1 MNMKED
7 ILAKSANNQEVETEN
22 PVLSNHFLP
31 RSSLVKHDAMTSV
44 FAVLYD
50 Y

>member
-31 RSSLVKHDAMTSV
+31 RSIADTYDAMTSV
-44 FAVLYD
+44 FD
-50 Y
+50 NDGE

>member
-1 MNMKED
+1 MNMKEG
-7 ILAKSANNQEVETEN
+7 IIAKSANNQKVEMEN

-44 FAVLYD
+44 FD
-50 Y
+50 NDGK